1 MSGHCTVDYP
11 DELKLAHWDKRKL
24 NLPEKSEVV
33 ALLKSLQK
41 SHGAVPWSRFDPG
54 WIKSVKTAA
63 ELDEALENRQR
74 EWQGSVG
81 ALKKDAKALA
91 AAALKLG
98 KDKAFQDAAKAI
110 DSAVDRFCSA
120 IDDGL
125 RELAQL
131 ADKARGG
138 LASGD
143 GEDDEEQG
151 PAWMEP
157 KRLLQQLMLC
167 RKDPE
172 RSIQFAFVDKTDKA
186 PGVLVMSPKQTG
198 RSMFAKLQKETGVKT
213 GAYGTAWM
221 DGTELM
227 LQLDK
232 PLSGLV
238 KKLREPVKACG
249 FRVSKIVL
257 WNADGT
263 VFESE
268 AEDAGDTGPGPGAP
282 TPPPPGQDDG
292 PDLAAAF
299 NARLKAL
306 LPRVQAAPPQVAAE
320 LKPLLGE
327 AGLQARQK
335 AFEQAHALLDQAEAR
350 LGSAAPSPAPQAA
363 AAPSVVFTQS
373 RLAWDKTRK
382 LVQNELRKLELAVL
396 DQCRDEPDYA
406 VIAGNTQALYQVLE
420 VLDERLIDKFDE
432 ALNATLEPD
441 RRARQDEAREI
452 VDEYMDYIRSDEFL
466 HAIDDNGFVDV
477 AIVSSLTACLTT
489 VGKQLRS

>member
-1 MSGHCTVDYP
+1 MSGAGTVDYP
-11 DELKLAHWDKRKL
+11 DELKLAHWEKRKL

-33 ALLKSLQK
+33 GLLKSLQK

-54 WIKSVKTAA
+54 WVKSVKTAA

-74 EWQGSVG
+74 EWQGSVV

-98 KDKAFQDAAKAI
+98 KDKAFQDAGKAI
-110 DSAVDRFCSA
+110 DSAVDRFCAA

-125 RELAQL
+125 RELTQL
-131 ADKARGG
+131 ADKARSG
-138 LASGD
+138 LASSDD
-143 GEDDEEQG
+143 GEDDEQG

-172 RSIQFAFVDKTDKA
+172 RSIQFAFVDKTDKTA
-186 PGVLVMSPKQTG
+186 GVLVMSPKQTG

-238 KKLREPVKACG
+238 KKLRDPVKACG

-268 AEDAGDTGPGPGAP
+268 AEDAGDTGDTGAP
-282 TPPPPGQDDG
+282 SPTPGGQDAG

-306 LPRVQAAPPQVAAE
+306 LPRVQAAAPQVAAE

-350 LGSAAPSPAPQAA
+350 LDPAAPSPAPQAA
-363 AAPSVVFTQS
+363 AAPTVVFTQS

-432 ALNATLEPD
+432 ALNATLESD

-466 HAIDDNGFVDV
+466 HAVDDNGFVDV